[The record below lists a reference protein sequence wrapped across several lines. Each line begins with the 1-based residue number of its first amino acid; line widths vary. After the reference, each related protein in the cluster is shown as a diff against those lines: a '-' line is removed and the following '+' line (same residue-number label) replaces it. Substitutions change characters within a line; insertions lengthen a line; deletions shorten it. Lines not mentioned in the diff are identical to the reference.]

1 MAGEMSFKD
10 MLKVFF
16 SILLAAMGISQARET
31 FPDLT
36 KASGAVQRVFS
47 VIDRHSAIDIFDSGG
62 EMFSDVPARSL
73 TCLVLSFCIVKEAEA
88 KANLRGSYLQASP
101 ASMVFSRMTAGT

>member
-1 MAGEMSFKD
+1 MSFKD

-62 EMFSDVPARSL
+62 KVQL
-73 TCLVLSFCIVKEAEA
+73 
-88 KANLRGSYLQASP
+88 
-101 ASMVFSRMTAGT
+101 

>member
-1 MAGEMSFKD
+1 MSVYALGFWYGGKLIVAGEMSFKD

-47 VIDRHSAIDIFDSGG
+47 VVDRHSAIDIFDSGG
-62 EMFSDVPARSL
+62 EIFSNVPARYF
-73 TCLVLSFCIVKEAEA
+73 TCLSALFP
-88 KANLRGSYLQASP
+88 NLYASRSTSARQLL
-101 ASMVFSRMTAGT
+101 AS

>member
-1 MAGEMSFKD
+1 

-62 EMFSDVPARSL
+62 NPVAPVAAHRPECLFLAAFSIYTL
-73 TCLVLSFCIVKEAEA
+73 EAWDLFLLNGPRLA
-88 KANLRGSYLQASP
+88 
-101 ASMVFSRMTAGT
+101 T